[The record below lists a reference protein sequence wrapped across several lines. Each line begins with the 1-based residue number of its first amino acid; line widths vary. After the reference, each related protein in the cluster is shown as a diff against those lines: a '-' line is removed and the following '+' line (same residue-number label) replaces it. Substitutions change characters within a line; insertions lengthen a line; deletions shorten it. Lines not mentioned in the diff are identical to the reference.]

1 MVSYFTSIINALSH
15 ACERGI
21 AYGTYL
27 IGKVMYH
34 LFFACPYT
42 LILREYRIMSK
53 KCNLYWS
60 SSCLAAM
67 VLQVVLGHKGNSLP
81 SIICTVMLSCAFYHI
96 WKKRN
101 SRTSINEQKPAHT
114 MSYIYL
120 LCGSNRTMLKE
131 CRKMIRTDGCR
142 EPGNSHVLSL
152 MLIQCIL
159 LFVLMI
165 PKPKST
171 YISSIVYISTMYKC
185 TKAGK

>member
-1 MVSYFTSIINALSH
+1 MHVKGALHMVHIWLVKLCITCSLLALIPLYWENIES
-15 ACERGI
+15 CR
-21 AYGTYL
+21 
-27 IGKVMYH
+27 
-34 LFFACPYT
+34 
-42 LILREYRIMSK
+42 
-53 KCNLYWS
+53 NLYWS
-60 SSCLAAM
+60 ISCWAAM

-81 SIICTVMLSCAFYHI
+81 SIICTVMLSCVFYHI

-131 CRKMIRTDGCR
+131 CRKMIWTDGCR

-152 MLIQCIL
+152 MLVQCIL
-159 LFVLMI
+159 FFVLLI

-171 YISSIVYISTMYKC
+171 YISPLHQYNV
-185 TKAGK
+185 